1 MYLKRLELQGFKSFP
16 EKVKLEFNPGVT
28 AVVGPNGSGKSN
40 VSDAVRWVLGEQRVK
55 SLRGDKMED
64 VIFAGTE
71 SRKPLGFAEVSII
84 IDNEDGRLPVE
95 YTEVQ
100 VTRRVYRS
108 GESMH
113 LSNAELKALARNAS
127 GGSQVSVLYPDSISI
142 PFTTH
147 PGFKLPVR
155 ANVQATP
162 GPRASLSGRPRVAPD
177 SVKLYALGGHLPSG
191 VDYINTEALSL
202 EAVEGQQTRRL
213 RLLPPPGTRAIPD
226 SVDVTIEAEP
236 LIMKRRRVVIE
247 PVNVP
252 ANIKLITFPAQI
264 EVMYMVPMSAY
275 TNSDPHFRVIAD
287 YRRISRK
294 RSKIRLRLTDVPQ
307 NLQNVQ
313 LSADSAEYI
322 IEQL

>member
-1 MYLKRLELQGFKSFP
+1 MDRLKELLRRAGEAIRSPRGRDVLMFMLFLFISAILWGVLALNEEEQYDLRMPVRITHVPDSVTLLSKGPDALTVNLRARGTQLLKMS
-16 EKVKLEFNPGVT
+16 LGDTPGV
-28 AVVGPNGSGKSN
+28 N
-40 VSDAVRWVLGEQRVK
+40 
-55 SLRGDKMED
+55 
-64 VIFAGTE
+64 
-71 SRKPLGFAEVSII
+71 
-84 IDNEDGRLPVE
+84 IDF
-95 YTEVQ
+95 
-100 VTRRVYRS
+100 RVYRS
-108 GESMH
+108 GEYMH

-162 GPRASLSGRPRVAPD
+162 GPRASLSGRPKVAPD

>member
-1 MYLKRLELQGFKSFP
+1 MERLKELLRRAGEAIRSPRGRDVLMFMLFLFISAVLWGVLALNEEEQYDLRMPVRITHVPDSVTLLSKGPDALTVNLRARGTQLLKMS
-16 EKVKLEFNPGVT
+16 LGDTPGV
-28 AVVGPNGSGKSN
+28 N
-40 VSDAVRWVLGEQRVK
+40 
-55 SLRGDKMED
+55 
-64 VIFAGTE
+64 
-71 SRKPLGFAEVSII
+71 
-84 IDNEDGRLPVE
+84 IDF
-95 YTEVQ
+95 
-100 VTRRVYRS
+100 RVYRS
-108 GESMH
+108 GEYMH

>member
-1 MYLKRLELQGFKSFP
+1 MDRLKELLRRAGEAIRSPRGRDVLMFMLFLFISAVLWGVLALNDEEQYDLRMPVRITHVPDSVTLLSKGPDALTVNLRARGTQLLKMS
-16 EKVKLEFNPGVT
+16 LGDTPGV
-28 AVVGPNGSGKSN
+28 N
-40 VSDAVRWVLGEQRVK
+40 
-55 SLRGDKMED
+55 
-64 VIFAGTE
+64 
-71 SRKPLGFAEVSII
+71 
-84 IDNEDGRLPVE
+84 IDF
-95 YTEVQ
+95 
-100 VTRRVYRS
+100 RVYRS
-108 GESMH
+108 GEYMH

-127 GGSQVSVLYPDSISI
+127 GGSQVSVLYPDPISI

>member
-1 MYLKRLELQGFKSFP
+1 MDRLKELLRRAGEAIRSPRGRDVLMFMLFLFISAVLWGVLALNEEEQYDLRMPVRITHVPDSVTLLSKGPDALTVNLRARGTQLLKMS
-16 EKVKLEFNPGVT
+16 LGDTPGV
-28 AVVGPNGSGKSN
+28 N
-40 VSDAVRWVLGEQRVK
+40 
-55 SLRGDKMED
+55 
-64 VIFAGTE
+64 
-71 SRKPLGFAEVSII
+71 
-84 IDNEDGRLPVE
+84 IDF
-95 YTEVQ
+95 
-100 VTRRVYRS
+100 RVYRS
-108 GESMH
+108 GEYMH

-252 ANIKLITFPAQI
+252 ANIKLITLPAQI

>member
-1 MYLKRLELQGFKSFP
+1 MDRLKELLRRAGEAIRSPRGRDVLMFMLFLFISAVLWGVLALNEEEQYDLRMPVRITHVPDSVTLLSKGSDALTVNLRARGTQLLKMS
-16 EKVKLEFNPGVT
+16 LGDTPGV
-28 AVVGPNGSGKSN
+28 N
-40 VSDAVRWVLGEQRVK
+40 
-55 SLRGDKMED
+55 
-64 VIFAGTE
+64 
-71 SRKPLGFAEVSII
+71 
-84 IDNEDGRLPVE
+84 IDF
-95 YTEVQ
+95 
-100 VTRRVYRS
+100 RVYRS
-108 GESMH
+108 GEYMH

-162 GPRASLSGRPRVAPD
+162 GPRASLSGRPKVAPD

>member
-1 MYLKRLELQGFKSFP
+1 MDRLKELLRRAGEAIRSPRGRDVLMFMLFLFISAVLWGVLALNEEEQYDLRMPVRITHVPDSVTLLSKGPDALTVNLRARGTQLLKMS
-16 EKVKLEFNPGVT
+16 LGDTPGV
-28 AVVGPNGSGKSN
+28 N
-40 VSDAVRWVLGEQRVK
+40 
-55 SLRGDKMED
+55 
-64 VIFAGTE
+64 
-71 SRKPLGFAEVSII
+71 
-84 IDNEDGRLPVE
+84 IDF
-95 YTEVQ
+95 
-100 VTRRVYRS
+100 RVYRS
-108 GESMH
+108 GEYMH

-275 TNSDPHFRVIAD
+275 NNSDPHLRVIAD

>member
-1 MYLKRLELQGFKSFP
+1 MDRLKELLRRAGEAIRSPRGRDVLMFMLFLFISAVLWGVLALNEEEQYDLRMPVRITHVPDSVTLLSKGPDALTVNLRARGTQLLKMS
-16 EKVKLEFNPGVT
+16 LGDTPGV
-28 AVVGPNGSGKSN
+28 N
-40 VSDAVRWVLGEQRVK
+40 
-55 SLRGDKMED
+55 
-64 VIFAGTE
+64 
-71 SRKPLGFAEVSII
+71 
-84 IDNEDGRLPVE
+84 IDF
-95 YTEVQ
+95 
-100 VTRRVYRS
+100 RVYRS
-108 GESMH
+108 GEYMH

-177 SVKLYALGGHLPSG
+177 SVKLYALGGPLPSG

>member
-1 MYLKRLELQGFKSFP
+1 MDRLKELLRRAGEAIRSPRGRDVLMFMLFLFISAVLWGVLALNEEEQYDLRMPVRITHVPDSVTLLSKGP
-16 EKVKLEFNPGVT
+16 EALTVNLRARGTQLLKMSLGDTPGV
-28 AVVGPNGSGKSN
+28 N
-40 VSDAVRWVLGEQRVK
+40 
-55 SLRGDKMED
+55 
-64 VIFAGTE
+64 
-71 SRKPLGFAEVSII
+71 
-84 IDNEDGRLPVE
+84 IDF
-95 YTEVQ
+95 
-100 VTRRVYRS
+100 RVYRS
-108 GESMH
+108 GEYMH

>member
-1 MYLKRLELQGFKSFP
+1 MDRLKELLRRAGEAIRSPRVRDVLMFMLFLFISAVLWGVLALNEEEQYDLRMPVRITHVPDSVTLLSKGPDALTVNLRARGTQLLKMS
-16 EKVKLEFNPGVT
+16 LGDTPGV
-28 AVVGPNGSGKSN
+28 N
-40 VSDAVRWVLGEQRVK
+40 
-55 SLRGDKMED
+55 
-64 VIFAGTE
+64 
-71 SRKPLGFAEVSII
+71 
-84 IDNEDGRLPVE
+84 IDF
-95 YTEVQ
+95 
-100 VTRRVYRS
+100 RVYRS
-108 GESMH
+108 GEYMH

>member
-1 MYLKRLELQGFKSFP
+1 MDRLKELLRRAGEAIRSPRGRDVLMFMLFLFISAVLWGVLALNEEEQYDLRMPVRITHVPDSVTLLSKGPDALTVNLRARGTQLLKMS
-16 EKVKLEFNPGVT
+16 LGDTPGV
-28 AVVGPNGSGKSN
+28 N
-40 VSDAVRWVLGEQRVK
+40 
-55 SLRGDKMED
+55 
-64 VIFAGTE
+64 
-71 SRKPLGFAEVSII
+71 
-84 IDNEDGRLPVE
+84 IDF
-95 YTEVQ
+95 
-100 VTRRVYRS
+100 RVYRS
-108 GESMH
+108 GEYMH

-162 GPRASLSGRPRVAPD
+162 GPRASLSGRPKVAPD

>member
-1 MYLKRLELQGFKSFP
+1 MDRLKELLRRAGEAIRSPRGRDVLMFMLFLFISAVLWGVLALNEEEQYDLRMPVRITHVPDSVTLLSKGPDALTVNLRARGTQLLKMS
-16 EKVKLEFNPGVT
+16 LGDTPGV
-28 AVVGPNGSGKSN
+28 N
-40 VSDAVRWVLGEQRVK
+40 
-55 SLRGDKMED
+55 
-64 VIFAGTE
+64 
-71 SRKPLGFAEVSII
+71 
-84 IDNEDGRLPVE
+84 IDF
-95 YTEVQ
+95 
-100 VTRRVYRS
+100 RVYRS
-108 GESMH
+108 GEYMH

-275 TNSDPHFRVIAD
+275 TNSDPHFRVIDD

>member
-1 MYLKRLELQGFKSFP
+1 MFMLFLFISAVLWGVLALNEEEQYDLRMPVRITHVPDSVTLLSKGPDALTVNLRARGTQLLKMSLGDT
-16 EKVKLEFNPGVT
+16 PGV
-28 AVVGPNGSGKSN
+28 N
-40 VSDAVRWVLGEQRVK
+40 
-55 SLRGDKMED
+55 
-64 VIFAGTE
+64 
-71 SRKPLGFAEVSII
+71 
-84 IDNEDGRLPVE
+84 IDF
-95 YTEVQ
+95 
-100 VTRRVYRS
+100 RVYRS
-108 GESMH
+108 GEYMH

-191 VDYINTEALSL
+191 VDYINTEALCL

>member
-1 MYLKRLELQGFKSFP
+1 MDRLKELLRRAGEAIRSPRGRDVLMFMLFLFISAVLWGVLALNEEEQYDLRMPVRITHVPDWVTLLSKGPDALTVNLRARGTQLLKMS
-16 EKVKLEFNPGVT
+16 LGDTPGV
-28 AVVGPNGSGKSN
+28 N
-40 VSDAVRWVLGEQRVK
+40 
-55 SLRGDKMED
+55 
-64 VIFAGTE
+64 
-71 SRKPLGFAEVSII
+71 
-84 IDNEDGRLPVE
+84 IDF
-95 YTEVQ
+95 
-100 VTRRVYRS
+100 RVYRS
-108 GESMH
+108 GEYMH

>member
-1 MYLKRLELQGFKSFP
+1 MDRLKELLRRAGEAIRSPRGRDVLMFMLFLFISAVLWGVLALNEEEQYDLRMPVRITHVPDSVTLLSKGPDALTVNLRARGTQLLKMS
-16 EKVKLEFNPGVT
+16 LGDTPGV
-28 AVVGPNGSGKSN
+28 N
-40 VSDAVRWVLGEQRVK
+40 
-55 SLRGDKMED
+55 
-64 VIFAGTE
+64 
-71 SRKPLGFAEVSII
+71 
-84 IDNEDGRLPVE
+84 IDF
-95 YTEVQ
+95 
-100 VTRRVYRS
+100 RVYRS
-108 GESMH
+108 GEYMH
-113 LSNAELKALARNAS
+113 LSNAELKARARNAS

-191 VDYINTEALSL
+191 VDYINSEALSL

>member
-1 MYLKRLELQGFKSFP
+1 MDRLKELLRRAGEAIRSPRGRDVLMFMLFLFISAVLWGVLALNEEEQYDLRMPVRITHVPASVTLLSKGPDALTVNLRARGTQLLKMS
-16 EKVKLEFNPGVT
+16 LGDTPGV
-28 AVVGPNGSGKSN
+28 N
-40 VSDAVRWVLGEQRVK
+40 
-55 SLRGDKMED
+55 
-64 VIFAGTE
+64 
-71 SRKPLGFAEVSII
+71 
-84 IDNEDGRLPVE
+84 IDF
-95 YTEVQ
+95 
-100 VTRRVYRS
+100 RVYRS
-108 GESMH
+108 GEYMH

-162 GPRASLSGRPRVAPD
+162 GPRASLSGRPKVAPD

>member
-1 MYLKRLELQGFKSFP
+1 MDRLKELLRRAGEAIRSPRGRDVLMFMLFLSISAVLWGVLALNEEEQYDLRMPVRITHVPDSVTLLSKGPDALTVNLRARGTQLLKMS
-16 EKVKLEFNPGVT
+16 LGDTPGV
-28 AVVGPNGSGKSN
+28 N
-40 VSDAVRWVLGEQRVK
+40 
-55 SLRGDKMED
+55 
-64 VIFAGTE
+64 
-71 SRKPLGFAEVSII
+71 
-84 IDNEDGRLPVE
+84 IDF
-95 YTEVQ
+95 
-100 VTRRVYRS
+100 RVYRS
-108 GESMH
+108 GEYMH

-162 GPRASLSGRPRVAPD
+162 GPRASLSGRPKVAPD

>member
-1 MYLKRLELQGFKSFP
+1 MDRLKELLRRAGEAIRSPRGRDVLMFMLFLFISAVLWGVLALNEEEQYDLRMPVRITHVPDSVTLLSKGPDALTVNLRARGTQLLKMS
-16 EKVKLEFNPGVT
+16 LGDTPGV
-28 AVVGPNGSGKSN
+28 N
-40 VSDAVRWVLGEQRVK
+40 
-55 SLRGDKMED
+55 
-64 VIFAGTE
+64 
-71 SRKPLGFAEVSII
+71 
-84 IDNEDGRLPVE
+84 IDF
-95 YTEVQ
+95 
-100 VTRRVYRS
+100 RVYRS
-108 GESMH
+108 GEYMH

-127 GGSQVSVLYPDSISI
+127 GGSQVSVLYPDSIAI

>member
-1 MYLKRLELQGFKSFP
+1 MDRLKELLRRAGEAIRSPRGRDVLMFMLFLFISAVLWGVLALNEEEQYDLRMPVRITHVPDSVTLLSKGPDALTVNLRARGTQLLKMS
-16 EKVKLEFNPGVT
+16 LGDTPGV
-28 AVVGPNGSGKSN
+28 N
-40 VSDAVRWVLGEQRVK
+40 
-55 SLRGDKMED
+55 
-64 VIFAGTE
+64 
-71 SRKPLGFAEVSII
+71 
-84 IDNEDGRLPVE
+84 IDF
-95 YTEVQ
+95 
-100 VTRRVYRS
+100 RVYRS
-108 GESMH
+108 GEYMH

-322 IEQL
+322 IERH

>member
-1 MYLKRLELQGFKSFP
+1 MDRLKELLRRAGEAIRSPRGRDVLMFMLFLFISAVLWGVLALNEEEQYDLRMPVRITHVPDSVTLLSKGPDALTVNLRARGTQLLKMS
-16 EKVKLEFNPGVT
+16 LGDTPGV
-28 AVVGPNGSGKSN
+28 N
-40 VSDAVRWVLGEQRVK
+40 
-55 SLRGDKMED
+55 
-64 VIFAGTE
+64 
-71 SRKPLGFAEVSII
+71 
-84 IDNEDGRLPVE
+84 IDF
-95 YTEVQ
+95 
-100 VTRRVYRS
+100 RVYRS
-108 GESMH
+108 GEYMH

>member
-1 MYLKRLELQGFKSFP
+1 MDRLKELLRRAGEAIRSPRGRDVLMFMLFLFISAVLWGVLALNEEEQYDLRMPVRITHVPDSVTLLSKGPDALTVNLRARGTQLLKMS
-16 EKVKLEFNPGVT
+16 LGDTPGV
-28 AVVGPNGSGKSN
+28 N
-40 VSDAVRWVLGEQRVK
+40 
-55 SLRGDKMED
+55 
-64 VIFAGTE
+64 
-71 SRKPLGFAEVSII
+71 
-84 IDNEDGRLPVE
+84 IDF
-95 YTEVQ
+95 
-100 VTRRVYRS
+100 RVYRS
-108 GESMH
+108 GEYMH

-322 IEQL
+322 IERL

>member
-1 MYLKRLELQGFKSFP
+1 MDRLKELLRRAGEAIRSPRGRDVLMFMLFLFISAVLWGVLALNEEEQYDVRMPVRITHVPDSVTLLSKGPDALTVNLRARGTQLLKMS
-16 EKVKLEFNPGVT
+16 LGDTPGV
-28 AVVGPNGSGKSN
+28 N
-40 VSDAVRWVLGEQRVK
+40 
-55 SLRGDKMED
+55 
-64 VIFAGTE
+64 
-71 SRKPLGFAEVSII
+71 
-84 IDNEDGRLPVE
+84 IDF
-95 YTEVQ
+95 
-100 VTRRVYRS
+100 RVYRS
-108 GESMH
+108 GEYMH

>member
-1 MYLKRLELQGFKSFP
+1 MDRLKELLRRAGEAIRSPRGRDVLMFMLFLFISAVLWGVRALNEEEQYDLRMPVRITHVPDSVTLLSKGPDALTVNLRARGTQLLKMS
-16 EKVKLEFNPGVT
+16 LGDTPGV
-28 AVVGPNGSGKSN
+28 N
-40 VSDAVRWVLGEQRVK
+40 
-55 SLRGDKMED
+55 
-64 VIFAGTE
+64 
-71 SRKPLGFAEVSII
+71 
-84 IDNEDGRLPVE
+84 IDF
-95 YTEVQ
+95 
-100 VTRRVYRS
+100 RVYRS
-108 GESMH
+108 GEYMH

>member
-1 MYLKRLELQGFKSFP
+1 MDRLKELLRRAGKAIRSPRGRDVLMFMLFLFISAVLWGVLALNEEEQYDLRMPVRITHVPDSVTLLSKGPDALTVNLRARGTQLLKMS
-16 EKVKLEFNPGVT
+16 LGDTPGV
-28 AVVGPNGSGKSN
+28 N
-40 VSDAVRWVLGEQRVK
+40 
-55 SLRGDKMED
+55 
-64 VIFAGTE
+64 
-71 SRKPLGFAEVSII
+71 
-84 IDNEDGRLPVE
+84 IDF
-95 YTEVQ
+95 
-100 VTRRVYRS
+100 RVYRS
-108 GESMH
+108 GEYMH

-162 GPRASLSGRPRVAPD
+162 GPRASLSGRPKVAPD

>member
-1 MYLKRLELQGFKSFP
+1 MDRLKELLRRAGEAIRSPRGRDVLMFMLFLFISAVLWGVLALNEEEQYDLRMPVRITHVPDSVTLLSKGPDALTVNLRARGTQLLKMS
-16 EKVKLEFNPGVT
+16 LGDTPGV
-28 AVVGPNGSGKSN
+28 N
-40 VSDAVRWVLGEQRVK
+40 
-55 SLRGDKMED
+55 
-64 VIFAGTE
+64 
-71 SRKPLGFAEVSII
+71 
-84 IDNEDGRLPVE
+84 IDF
-95 YTEVQ
+95 
-100 VTRRVYRS
+100 RVYRS
-108 GESMH
+108 GEYMH

-275 TNSDPHFRVIAD
+275 TNSGPHFRVIAD

>member
-1 MYLKRLELQGFKSFP
+1 MDRLKELLRRAGEAIRSPRGRDVLMFMLFLFISAVLWGVLALNEEEQYDLRMPVRITHVPDSVTLLSKGPDALTVNLRARGTQLLKMS
-16 EKVKLEFNPGVT
+16 LGDTPGV
-28 AVVGPNGSGKSN
+28 N
-40 VSDAVRWVLGEQRVK
+40 
-55 SLRGDKMED
+55 
-64 VIFAGTE
+64 
-71 SRKPLGFAEVSII
+71 
-84 IDNEDGRLPVE
+84 IDF
-95 YTEVQ
+95 
-100 VTRRVYRS
+100 RVYRS
-108 GESMH
+108 GEYMH

-213 RLLPPPGTRAIPD
+213 RLLPPLGTRAIPD

>member
-1 MYLKRLELQGFKSFP
+1 MDRLKELLRRAGEAIRSPRGRDVLMFMLFLFISAVLWGALALNEEEQYDLRMPVRITHVPDSVTLLSKGPDALTVNLRARGTQLLKMS
-16 EKVKLEFNPGVT
+16 LGDTPGV
-28 AVVGPNGSGKSN
+28 N
-40 VSDAVRWVLGEQRVK
+40 
-55 SLRGDKMED
+55 
-64 VIFAGTE
+64 
-71 SRKPLGFAEVSII
+71 
-84 IDNEDGRLPVE
+84 IDF
-95 YTEVQ
+95 
-100 VTRRVYRS
+100 RVYRS
-108 GESMH
+108 GEYMH

-162 GPRASLSGRPRVAPD
+162 GPRASLSGRPKVAPD

>member
-1 MYLKRLELQGFKSFP
+1 MDRLKELLRRAGEAIRSPRGRDVLMFMLFLFISAVLWGVLALNEEEQYDLRMPVRITHVPDSVTLLSKGPDALTVNLRARGTQLLKMS
-16 EKVKLEFNPGVT
+16 LGDTPGV
-28 AVVGPNGSGKSN
+28 N
-40 VSDAVRWVLGEQRVK
+40 
-55 SLRGDKMED
+55 
-64 VIFAGTE
+64 
-71 SRKPLGFAEVSII
+71 
-84 IDNEDGRLPVE
+84 IDF
-95 YTEVQ
+95 
-100 VTRRVYRS
+100 RVYRS
-108 GESMH
+108 GEYMH

-252 ANIKLITFPAQI
+252 AHIKLITFPAQI

>member
-1 MYLKRLELQGFKSFP
+1 
-16 EKVKLEFNPGVT
+16 
-28 AVVGPNGSGKSN
+28 
-40 VSDAVRWVLGEQRVK
+40 
-55 SLRGDKMED
+55 
-64 VIFAGTE
+64 
-71 SRKPLGFAEVSII
+71 
-84 IDNEDGRLPVE
+84 
-95 YTEVQ
+95 
-100 VTRRVYRS
+100 
-108 GESMH
+108 MH

-127 GGSQVSVLYPDSISI
+127 GRLSGQRSLSRLHIDSIYHTSR
-142 PFTTH
+142 FQT
-147 PGFKLPVR
+147 
-155 ANVQATP
+155 
-162 GPRASLSGRPRVAPD
+162 SGACQCAGDSRTQGIAQRRPRVAPD

>member
-1 MYLKRLELQGFKSFP
+1 MDRLKELLRRAGEAIRSPRGRDVLMFMLFLFISAVLWGVLALNEEEQYDLRMPVRITHVPDSVTLLSKGPDALTVNLRARGTQLLKMS
-16 EKVKLEFNPGVT
+16 LGDTPGV
-28 AVVGPNGSGKSN
+28 N
-40 VSDAVRWVLGEQRVK
+40 
-55 SLRGDKMED
+55 
-64 VIFAGTE
+64 
-71 SRKPLGFAEVSII
+71 
-84 IDNEDGRLPVE
+84 IDF
-95 YTEVQ
+95 
-100 VTRRVYRS
+100 RVYRS
-108 GESMH
+108 GEYMH

-287 YRRISRK
+287 YRRISRE

>member
-1 MYLKRLELQGFKSFP
+1 MDRLKELLRRAGEAIRSPRGRDVLMFMLFLFISAVLWGVLALNEEEQYDLRMPVRITHVPDSVTLLSKGPDALTVNLRARGTQLLKMS
-16 EKVKLEFNPGVT
+16 LGDTPGV
-28 AVVGPNGSGKSN
+28 N
-40 VSDAVRWVLGEQRVK
+40 
-55 SLRGDKMED
+55 
-64 VIFAGTE
+64 
-71 SRKPLGFAEVSII
+71 
-84 IDNEDGRLPVE
+84 IDF
-95 YTEVQ
+95 
-100 VTRRVYRS
+100 RVYRS
-108 GESMH
+108 GEYMH

-127 GGSQVSVLYPDSISI
+127 GGYQVSVLYPDSISI

>member
-1 MYLKRLELQGFKSFP
+1 MDRLKELLRRAGEAIRSPRGRDVLMLFLFISAVLWGVLALNEEEQYDLRMPVRITHVPDSVTLLSKGPDALTVNLRARGTQLLKMS
-16 EKVKLEFNPGVT
+16 LGDTPGV
-28 AVVGPNGSGKSN
+28 N
-40 VSDAVRWVLGEQRVK
+40 
-55 SLRGDKMED
+55 
-64 VIFAGTE
+64 
-71 SRKPLGFAEVSII
+71 
-84 IDNEDGRLPVE
+84 IDF
-95 YTEVQ
+95 
-100 VTRRVYRS
+100 RVYRS
-108 GESMH
+108 GEYMH

>member
-1 MYLKRLELQGFKSFP
+1 MDRLKELLRRAGEAIRSPRGRDVLMFMLFMFISAVLWGVLALNEEEQYDLRMPVRITHVPDSVTLLSNGPDALTVNLRARGTQLLKMS
-16 EKVKLEFNPGVT
+16 LGDTPGV
-28 AVVGPNGSGKSN
+28 N
-40 VSDAVRWVLGEQRVK
+40 
-55 SLRGDKMED
+55 
-64 VIFAGTE
+64 
-71 SRKPLGFAEVSII
+71 
-84 IDNEDGRLPVE
+84 IDF
-95 YTEVQ
+95 
-100 VTRRVYRS
+100 RVYRS
-108 GESMH
+108 GEYMH

>member
-1 MYLKRLELQGFKSFP
+1 MDRLKELLRRAGEAIRSPRGRDVLMFMLFLFISAVLWGVLALNEEEQYDLRMPVRITHVPDSVTLLSKGP
-16 EKVKLEFNPGVT
+16 EALTVNLRARGTQLLKMSLGDTPGV
-28 AVVGPNGSGKSN
+28 N
-40 VSDAVRWVLGEQRVK
+40 
-55 SLRGDKMED
+55 
-64 VIFAGTE
+64 
-71 SRKPLGFAEVSII
+71 
-84 IDNEDGRLPVE
+84 IDF
-95 YTEVQ
+95 
-100 VTRRVYRS
+100 RVYRS
-108 GESMH
+108 GEYMH

-162 GPRASLSGRPRVAPD
+162 GPRASLSGRPKVAPD

>member
-1 MYLKRLELQGFKSFP
+1 MDRLKELLRRAGEAIRSPRGRDVLMFMLFLFISAVLWGVLALNEEEQYDLRMPVRITHVPDSVTLLSKGP
-16 EKVKLEFNPGVT
+16 EALTVNLRARGTQLLKMSLGNTPGV
-28 AVVGPNGSGKSN
+28 N
-40 VSDAVRWVLGEQRVK
+40 
-55 SLRGDKMED
+55 
-64 VIFAGTE
+64 
-71 SRKPLGFAEVSII
+71 
-84 IDNEDGRLPVE
+84 IDF
-95 YTEVQ
+95 
-100 VTRRVYRS
+100 RVYRS
-108 GESMH
+108 GEYMH

-287 YRRISRK
+287 YRRISRE

>member
-1 MYLKRLELQGFKSFP
+1 MDRLKELLRRAGEAIRSPRGRDVLMFMLFLFISAVLWGVLALNEEEQYDLRMPVRITHVPDSVTLLSKGPDALTVNLRARGTQLLKMS
-16 EKVKLEFNPGVT
+16 LGDTPGV
-28 AVVGPNGSGKSN
+28 N
-40 VSDAVRWVLGEQRVK
+40 
-55 SLRGDKMED
+55 
-64 VIFAGTE
+64 
-71 SRKPLGFAEVSII
+71 
-84 IDNEDGRLPVE
+84 IDF
-95 YTEVQ
+95 
-100 VTRRVYRS
+100 RVYRS
-108 GESMH
+108 GEYMH
-113 LSNAELKALARNAS
+113 HSNAELKALARNAS

>member
-1 MYLKRLELQGFKSFP
+1 MDRLKELLRRAGEAIRSPRGRDVLMFMLFLFISAVLWGVLALNEEEQYDLRMPVRITHVPDSVTLLSKGPDALTVNLRARGTQLLKMS
-16 EKVKLEFNPGVT
+16 LGDTPGV
-28 AVVGPNGSGKSN
+28 NI
-40 VSDAVRWVLGEQRVK
+40 GE
-55 SLRGDKMED
+55 
-64 VIFAGTE
+64 
-71 SRKPLGFAEVSII
+71 
-84 IDNEDGRLPVE
+84 
-95 YTEVQ
+95 Y
-100 VTRRVYRS
+100 
-108 GESMH
+108 MH

>member
-1 MYLKRLELQGFKSFP
+1 M
-16 EKVKLEFNPGVT
+16 
-28 AVVGPNGSGKSN
+28 
-40 VSDAVRWVLGEQRVK
+40 
-55 SLRGDKMED
+55 
-64 VIFAGTE
+64 
-71 SRKPLGFAEVSII
+71 
-84 IDNEDGRLPVE
+84 
-95 YTEVQ
+95 
-100 VTRRVYRS
+100 
-108 GESMH
+108 
-113 LSNAELKALARNAS
+113 
-127 GGSQVSVLYPDSISI
+127 
-142 PFTTH
+142 
-147 PGFKLPVR
+147 R